1 MRKVAT
7 ILNNEDKTSE
17 IFIDNDNSIIVDD
30 DKLDYKFET
39 FDEAVDGIYCL
50 WGNPV
55 WRLEVLEDEIYK
67 K

>member
-7 ILNNEDKTSE
+7 ILNNNNETSE
-17 IFIDNDNSIIVDD
+17 IFIDNDNNIIVDN
-30 DKLDYKFET
+30 DKLDYRFET

-50 WGNPV
+50 WGAPV
-55 WRLEVLEDEIYK
+55 WELTIFEDEIYK